1 MMRRRSQTRRGR
13 WPTVASVDDA
23 RGTGERLIR
32 LEKAALDLAEIV
44 EDLVRDMET
53 IALNLPERTMRT
65 HELGQVKR
73 ARELARAVRG
83 AVASARRQAPG
94 SMSDS
99 LPPSSL

>member
-1 MMRRRSQTRRGR
+1 MGD
-13 WPTVASVDDA
+13 P

-32 LEKAALDLAEIV
+32 LEKAALDLAEVV

-53 IALNLPERTMRT
+53 ISMNLPERTMRT

-94 SMSDS
+94 SLSD
-99 LPPSSL
+99 PPIPGEG

>member
-1 MMRRRSQTRRGR
+1 MMG
-13 WPTVASVDDA
+13 DLN
-23 RGTGERLIR
+23 GTGDRLVR
-32 LEKAALDLAEIV
+32 LEKAALDLAEVV

-53 IALNLPERTMRT
+53 ISMNLPDRTKRT
-65 HELGQVKR
+65 HELGQVRR

-99 LPPSSL
+99 PTPSSSLSEPP

>member
-1 MMRRRSQTRRGR
+1 M
-13 WPTVASVDDA
+13 DDPG
-23 RGTGERLIR
+23 GTGGRLIR
-32 LEKAALDLAEIV
+32 LEKAALDLADVV

-53 IALNLPERTMRT
+53 ISMNLPERTKRT

-94 SMSDS
+94 SLSDS
-99 LPPSSL
+99 PPPPSS